1 MTDVGRAVEV
11 VADLMALS
19 ARTAPKAKGVDVLV
33 FRQVVKAELP
43 ILATAMRD
51 LGTAYTIASF
61 SRDAGNVERSD
72 ACFLVGMKHHPT
84 AGLNCG
90 ACGFSSCEEMLRAEP
105 MVSLTL
111 SGPNCAIRLV
121 DLGIALG
128 SAVKTASIH
137 NLDNRIMYSVGVAAL
152 SLGWLPDCTV
162 AFGIP
167 LRASGKSIYFDR
179 QA

>member
-1 MTDVGRAVEV
+1 MTDEGRAVEM
-11 VADLMALS
+11 VAELMALS
-19 ARTAPKAKGVDVLV
+19 ARTAPKAKGMDILL

-43 ILATAMRD
+43 LLATAMRD
-51 LGTAYTIASF
+51 LGTARARASF

-72 ACFLVGMKHHPT
+72 ACFLIGMKRVPT

-90 ACGFSSCEEMLRAEP
+90 ACGFSSCDEMLRAEL
-105 MVSLTL
+105 VGSSAL

-162 AFGIP
+162 ALGIP

-179 QA
+179 QV